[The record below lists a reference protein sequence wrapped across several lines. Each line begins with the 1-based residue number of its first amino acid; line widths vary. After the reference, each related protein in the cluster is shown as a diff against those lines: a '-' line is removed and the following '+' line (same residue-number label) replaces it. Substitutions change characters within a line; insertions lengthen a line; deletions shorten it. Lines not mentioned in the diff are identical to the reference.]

1 MKSASSIYISLVLC
15 LVIIVTLRMW
25 VAVNYYNYSK
35 SHFTTYKRGKPL
47 YYTKYETY
55 ISQSVEV
62 PLLITWL
69 VVVQLVIVTSLMK
82 LPISMLTSK
91 MATENLYK
99 KLNTV
104 SCNEI
109 YLISTPAYYVVT
121 GAQT

>member
-1 MKSASSIYISLVLC
+1 M
-15 LVIIVTLRMW
+15 
-25 VAVNYYNYSK
+25 
-35 SHFTTYKRGKPL
+35 
-47 YYTKYETY
+47 
-55 ISQSVEV
+55 SQSVEV

-69 VVVQLVIVTSLMK
+69 MVVQLVIVTSLMK
-82 LPISMLTSK
+82 LPISMLTASK
-91 MATENLYK
+91 MATENLCK